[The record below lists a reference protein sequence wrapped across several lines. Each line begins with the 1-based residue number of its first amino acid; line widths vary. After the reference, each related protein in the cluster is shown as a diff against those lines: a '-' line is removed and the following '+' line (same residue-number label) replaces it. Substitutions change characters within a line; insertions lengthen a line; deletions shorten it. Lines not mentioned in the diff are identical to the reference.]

1 MNNIMEYK
9 GYIGSVEFS
18 ESDELFYGKVQGIR
32 SLISYEGST
41 AAELV
46 ADFHGAVD
54 DYLTLC
60 EEEGTKP
67 EIAYKGS
74 LNVRFKNR
82 DTHRKAAVY
91 AMTHDQSLNSFI
103 ESAVEEKLAAVAR

>member
-18 ESDELFYGKVQGIR
+18 ESDELFYGKVQGVR

-82 DTHRKAAVY
+82 DTHRRAAVY

-103 ESAVEEKLAAVAR
+103 ESAVEEKLAAVAK

>member
-18 ESDELFYGKVQGIR
+18 ESDELFYGKVQGVR

-74 LNVRFKNR
+74 LNVRLGSELHKR
-82 DTHRKAAVY
+82 AAVY
-91 AMTHDQSLNSFI
+91 AISQQQSLNSFI
-103 ESAVEEKLAAVAR
+103 EEAVRDKLTAVNA

>member
-1 MNNIMEYK
+1 VNNIMEYK

-82 DTHRKAAVY
+82 DTHRRAAVY